1 MAQNKAAVEKR
12 RLELEAE
19 RLDKS
24 VKYIYMQKDVDISY
38 TQIGYKSGR
47 TVTQTITYNAD

>member
-1 MAQNKAAVEKR
+1 MAQNKVAVEKR

-19 RLDKS
+19 KLDQDI
-24 VKYIYMQKDVDISY
+24 KYIYMQKDVDSSY

-47 TVTQTITYNAD
+47 TVTHTTTYNAN

>member
-19 RLDKS
+19 KLDNQ
-24 VKYIYMQKDVDISY
+24 VAYIYMQKDTNSSY
-38 TQIGYKSGR
+38 RQIAYKSGR
-47 TVTQTITYNAD
+47 IVISTTTYNAN

>member
-19 RLDKS
+19 RLDKAI
-24 VKYIYMQKDVDISY
+24 KYIYMQKELNNSY
-38 TQIGYKSGR
+38 MQIGYKSGR
-47 TVTQTITYNAD
+47 TVTQTTTNNAN

>member
-1 MAQNKAAVEKR
+1 MAQNKVAVEKR

-19 RLDKS
+19 KLDQDI
-24 VKYIYMQKDVDISY
+24 KYISMQKDVDSSY

-47 TVTQTITYNAD
+47 AVTHTTTYNAN

>member
-19 RLDKS
+19 KLDKC
-24 VKYIYMQKDVDISY
+24 VKYIYMQKNINSSY
-38 TQIGYKSGR
+38 MQIGYKSGR
-47 TVTQTITYNAD
+47 VVTNTTTYNAD

>member
-19 RLDKS
+19 RLDQD
-24 VKYIYMQKDVDISY
+24 VKYIYMQKELNNSY
-38 TQIGYKSGR
+38 MQIGYKSGR
-47 TVTQTITYNAD
+47 VITNTTTNNAN

>member
-19 RLDKS
+19 RLDNS
-24 VKYIYMQKDVDISY
+24 VKYIYMQKDVDSSY

-47 TVTQTITYNAD
+47 TVTQTTTYNAD

>member
-19 RLDKS
+19 KLDQD
-24 VKYIYMQKDVDISY
+24 VKYIYMQKDVDSSY

-47 TVTQTITYNAD
+47 AVTHTTTYNAN

>member
-19 RLDKS
+19 KLDQD
-24 VKYIYMQKDVDISY
+24 VKYIYMQKNVNCSY
-38 TQIGYKSGR
+38 MQIGYKSGR
-47 TVTQTITYNAD
+47 TVIQSTTYNAD

>member
-19 RLDKS
+19 KLDQD
-24 VKYIYMQKDVDISY
+24 VKYIYMQKELNNSY
-38 TQIGYKSGR
+38 MQIGYKSGR
-47 TVTQTITYNAD
+47 VITNTTTNNAN

>member
-19 RLDKS
+19 KLDNQ
-24 VKYIYMQKDVDISY
+24 VAYIYMQKDNNSSY
-38 TQIGYKSGR
+38 RQIAYKSGR
-47 TVTQTITYNAD
+47 VITKTTTYNAN

>member
-19 RLDKS
+19 KLDQD
-24 VKYIYMQKDVDISY
+24 VKYIYMQKNVNCSY
-38 TQIGYKSGR
+38 MQIGNKSGR
-47 TVTQTITYNAD
+47 TVIQSTTYNAD

>member
-19 RLDKS
+19 KLDQD
-24 VKYIYMQKDVDISY
+24 VKYIYMQKELGSSY
-38 TQIGYKSGR
+38 MQIKYKSGR
-47 TVTQTITYNAD
+47 VITNTTTNNAN